1 MSNSTHEQDAAHMAD
16 KARDLGG
23 HAPGAHHRLVAHRK
37 PAPQDIEA
45 LLIQA
50 AQGSA
55 IISPARDSAARL
67 LSRLS
72 VGPWTIHE
80 RLANGHFS
88 SDYQVVLAAG
98 ALRATV
104 QIRCLPWPHVVH
116 VRI

>member
-1 MSNSTHEQDAAHMAD
+1 MSSPEPTHEASVAD
-16 KARDLGG
+16 KALDLGG
-23 HAPGAHHRLVAHRK
+23 HAPGAHHRLVSHRK

-50 AQGSA
+50 AEGRA
-55 IISPARDSAARL
+55 IVSPARDGATRL

-72 VGPWTIHE
+72 VGPWRIHT
-80 RLANGHFS
+80 LVADGGFS

-104 QIRCLPWPHVVH
+104 QIRCLPCPHVVQ
-116 VRI
+116 VKI

>member
-1 MSNSTHEQDAAHMAD
+1 MSHLEDTHAAPGVAA
-16 KARDLGG
+16 KALDLGG
-23 HAPGAHHRLVAHRK
+23 HAPGAHHRLVSHRK

-50 AQGSA
+50 ADGRA
-55 IISPARDSAARL
+55 IVSPARDGAARL

-72 VGPWTIHE
+72 VGHWTIKTVMADG
-80 RLANGHFS
+80 RFS

-104 QIRCLPWPHVVH
+104 QIRCLPSPHVVH
-116 VRI
+116 VKI